1 MASTLTKGQRVKFKA
16 YAVENPEPVFEP
28 GDLMVIDQIE
38 DNGNIAAYAINSAG
52 QLLSDA
58 GDVVDHVD
66 NAKGDTLWDNEIDPA
81 TATPDAVKT
90 VEAFDPTTATGPALL
105 IELNGLDIEKPAGWG
120 KMKVD
125 AKRAAFI
132 EATKPVEAFD
142 VDKASGPEI
151 ATELERLGVE
161 KPAGWGKLKVSVKR
175 GLFVQL
181 TAETPDEVKADQ
193 APAEV
198 AEEVQETKSNLPV
211 AAETVETPDI
221 VDTPTVAELLATT
234 DAIEAARELA
244 SREHK
249 TAFTLGGV
257 LSFIH
262 RTGAHKKL
270 GYEGKRGFANFCEEE
285 LDTDYR
291 KAMYLI
297 QIYEAFAAM
306 GVDEGVIEQV
316 GWSKAAQLA
325 RIPRAALQANWT
337 ALIAVAKSK
346 TRKEL
351 IVHIEENYEVTTR
364 GDRVKRVS
372 FSFAVVEGDAETVRR
387 ALDQAMQTTGAENEV
402 DAFTYICG
410 DYLNEAPGSDLD
422 IDSFMELALAK
433 FGADAIAT
441 KLDEHLST
449 PAVETAETADTTE

>member
-28 GDLMVIDQIE
+28 GDLMVIDHIE

-52 QLLSDA
+52 QLLSVG
-58 GDVVDHVD
+58 GDVVTHVD
-66 NAKGDTLWDNEIDPA
+66 DAKGDTLWDNEIDPA
-81 TATPDAVKT
+81 TATSDQVTAVEP
-90 VEAFDPTTATGPALL
+90 VEFDLVKASGPALL
-105 IELNGLDIEKPAGWG
+105 TELVRLGIDKPEGWG

-142 VDKASGPEI
+142 VDKASGP
-151 ATELERLGVE
+151 ALAAELERLGVD
-161 KPAGWGKLKVSVKR
+161 KPDGWGKMKVSVKR
-175 GLFVQL
+175 GMFTQL
-181 TAETPDEVKADQ
+181 TVEAPDEVKADQ
-193 APAEV
+193 DQSEV
-198 AEEVQETKSNLPV
+198 AEEAASNLPV
-211 AAETVETPDI
+211 PAEPVETPDI

-234 DAIEAARELA
+234 GAIEAARELA

-257 LSFIH
+257 LSYIH
-262 RTGAHKKL
+262 RTGAHKTL

-306 GVDEGVIEQV
+306 GVDESVIEQV

-337 ALIAVAKSK
+337 KLIEVAQSK

-364 GDRVKRVS
+364 GDKVKRTVFS
-372 FSFAVVEGDAETVRR
+372 FSVIEGDAETIRR
-387 ALDQAMQTTGAENEV
+387 ALDQAMQSTGAENEV

-422 IDSFMELALAK
+422 IDSFMELAVAK
-433 FGADAIAT
+433 FGKEAIEARLAEVPDA
-441 KLDEHLST
+441 
-449 PAVETAETADTTE
+449 PAVETAETAEATE